1 MIARDGTEN
10 PMGSSRRRH
19 GQIFCSMQNLHSP
32 ALWVKPEV
40 RLHGCRTTAWMQE
53 VEQRRSSCRG
63 TTPWMEEVEL
73 RLEQR
78 PRATQEQLPN
88 ARSSATT
95 RHKARRASQ
104 ANAGARHRCLTE
116 RAAQRRSE
124 GVVRA
129 ANAVA
134 KSYVTAFA
142 SFASFA
148 DQKLYASPEFRPS
161 EATETHHQ
169 HRSPLDGHS
178 ARIPAMPCAPCW
190 RATSKSSTV
199 MPPMA

>member
-1 MIARDGTEN
+1 
-10 PMGSSRRRH
+10 MGSTRRRH

-63 TTPWMEEVEL
+63 TTPWMEEVEP

-95 RHKARRASQ
+95 RHKVRRASQ

-124 GVVRA
+124 RCCEILRHCLCVLCVLCG
-129 ANAVA
+129 
-134 KSYVTAFA
+134 
-142 SFASFA
+142 
-148 DQKLYASPEFRPS
+148 PEALRFPRVPA
-161 EATETHHQ
+161 E
-169 HRSPLDGHS
+169 RSDRNP
-178 ARIPAMPCAPCW
+178 
-190 RATSKSSTV
+190 SSTQV
-199 MPPMA
+199 ATGWPQRTDTGNALRAMLAGNIEIIHSHATNGVDRKA